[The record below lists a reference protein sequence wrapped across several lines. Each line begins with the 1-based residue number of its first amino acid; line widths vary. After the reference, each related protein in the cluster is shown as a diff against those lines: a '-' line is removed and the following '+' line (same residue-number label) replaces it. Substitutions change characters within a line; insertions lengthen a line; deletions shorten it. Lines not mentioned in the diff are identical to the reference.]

1 MTLECKI
8 CGVSEDKILNFI
20 INHKFPPKFIG
31 FIVNYPK
38 SKRFVEIDKLKNLI
52 NIDKKESKF
61 VAVLVK
67 PTDEILKKIQ
77 YLKFDYYQ
85 IYDCTP
91 EEINQI
97 KKKYNKKIISAI
109 TIENKSDLK
118 NYKDFLPFSDII
130 LFDSKGYEKSLGF
143 DHNLL
148 NDMPD
153 NFKKMV
159 AGNIKIND
167 ILDFKSKEYIIDLS
181 GALEDSS
188 GKKDSLGIRIFDMR
202 KGLGNIRAKKENFL
216 AKGVQDIEY
225 SEDRKSTES
234 IGLVT
239 RLVRPPSFTEGDIN
253 FSRKVKC
260 NPVTVPPIGLT
271 SDPTIRPND
280 NDSFL
285 KSCILAKYSKDI
297 RTLYYINI
305 FVID

>member
-8 CGVSEDKILNFI
+8 CGVSDAKILNFI

-38 SKRFVEIDKLKNLI
+38 SKRFVEISKLKNLI
-52 NIDKKESKF
+52 NIDKKKSKF

-67 PTDEILKKIQ
+67 PTDAILEEIQ
-77 YLKFDYYQ
+77 HLKFDYYQ

-91 EEINQI
+91 EEIKNI
-97 KKKYNKKIISAI
+97 KKRYNKKIISAI
-109 TIENKSDLK
+109 TIESKLDID

-153 NFKKMV
+153 NFKKMI

-167 ILDFKSKEYIIDLS
+167 ILYFKSKDYIIDVS

-188 GKKDSLGIRIFDMR
+188 GKKSINKIDQFL
-202 KGLGNIRAKKENFL
+202 NEANKE
-216 AKGVQDIEY
+216 
-225 SEDRKSTES
+225 
-234 IGLVT
+234 
-239 RLVRPPSFTEGDIN
+239 
-253 FSRKVKC
+253 
-260 NPVTVPPIGLT
+260 
-271 SDPTIRPND
+271 
-280 NDSFL
+280 
-285 KSCILAKYSKDI
+285 
-297 RTLYYINI
+297 
-305 FVID
+305 